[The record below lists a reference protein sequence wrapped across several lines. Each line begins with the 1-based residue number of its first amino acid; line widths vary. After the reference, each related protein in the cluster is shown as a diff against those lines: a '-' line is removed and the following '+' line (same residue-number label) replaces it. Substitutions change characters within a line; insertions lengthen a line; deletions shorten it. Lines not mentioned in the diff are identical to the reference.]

1 MTQKKL
7 RKLSRFLPGTLALT
21 VAAGLPA
28 TAMAA
33 GFQLTE
39 QSISGLGRAFAGGAA
54 FAEDASTV
62 FYNPAGLVELDREI
76 VIGGS
81 LIALGADLD
90 RTVAVDASGAPLT
103 GGEGGDVGKLG
114 GVPILYYAQR
124 LNEDW
129 VFGMGVNAPFGL
141 ATDYDPDWIGRYQGV
156 YSQVSTLNL
165 NPSLG
170 WKIDDNWSLGFGLN
184 MMHFRV
190 KLTNM
195 VDYGAVCFGNVNP
208 VTCSAI
214 GLTPQSHDGYAEIE
228 GDSWGYGFNIG
239 ALWKNDSTRVGF
251 HYRSRVS
258 QDLEGDSRFENA
270 PALFTA
276 QNVFVNTGIE
286 AEFET
291 PETISLS
298 MVHDINEDWTLSA
311 DITRT
316 GWDTFEEIRVQYDS
330 NQPDTV
336 QPENWEDVMRYSI
349 GVDWRY
355 SEAFTFRSGLAL
367 DQTPVPDEFRTVRLP
382 DDDRTWL
389 SFGATWY
396 VSEAME
402 MDFGYAHLFI
412 DDNIPFAETG
422 SQGDTIAGT
431 YKASADIFGA
441 ELRYRF

>member
-1 MTQKKL
+1 MTYTKFQ
-7 RKLSRFLPGTLALT
+7 KLSRVLPGAMALA
-21 VAAGLPA
+21 VATALPT

-39 QSISGLGRAFAGGAA
+39 QSVSGLGRAFAGSAA
-54 FAEDASTV
+54 YAEDASTI
-62 FYNPAGLVELDREI
+62 FYNPAGLIELDHEL
-76 VIGGS
+76 VMGGS
-81 LIALGADLD
+81 VIALGADLD
-90 RTVAVDASGAPLT
+90 RSIAVDAIGQPLT

-124 LNEDW
+124 LNDDW

-170 WKIDDNWSLGFGLN
+170 WKINDNWSLGFGLDL
-184 MMHFRV
+184 MHFRV

-195 VDYGAVCFGNVNP
+195 VDYGAVCFGRVNP
-208 VTCSAI
+208 VTCTAL
-214 GLTPQSHDGYAEIE
+214 GLTPQNNDGYAEVE

-239 ALWKNDSTRVGF
+239 GLWQNDTTRIGL

-258 QDLEGDSRFENA
+258 QDLEGDSRFESA
-270 PALFTA
+270 PAVFTA
-276 QNVFVNTGIE
+276 QNAFVDAGIK

-298 MVHDINEDWTLSA
+298 IVHNINEDWTFSA
-311 DITRT
+311 DVTRT
-316 GWDTFEEIRVQYDS
+316 GWDTFEEIRIQYDS
-330 NQPDTV
+330 AQPDTV
-336 QPENWEDVMRYSI
+336 QPENWEDVMRYSL
-349 GVDWRY
+349 GLDWRY
-355 SEAFTFRSGLAL
+355 SEAWTFRSGVAL
-367 DQTPVPDEFRTVRLP
+367 DQSPVSDEFRTVRLP

-389 SFGATWY
+389 SLGATWHF
-396 VSEAME
+396 SEDVE

-412 DDNIPFAETG
+412 SDNIPFEETG
-422 SQGDTIAGT
+422 SQGDTIAGV
-431 YKASADIFGA
+431 YEASADIFGA
-441 ELRYRF
+441 EFRYRF